1 MNMKQIKEMKT
12 VCQSSAFEF
21 DRAVMGYLNLGYSIY
36 GQPFS
41 TGKSYNLMMV
51 LLEESEE
58 SQILNERVQ

>member
-1 MNMKQIKEMKT
+1 MKQIKEIKT

-21 DRAVMGYLNLGYSIY
+21 DQAVMKYLSLGYSIY

-41 TGKSYNLMMV
+41 TGKNYNLMMV
-51 LLEESEE
+51 LLEDSGE